1 MNCFN
6 KNYSKFYDYL
16 YKKKD
21 YSKEF
26 SFIKKIIKK
35 HLKNPTN
42 LMDLGCGTGEY
53 SKLMTKLKLKVLGVD
68 MSSHMLSIAKKKNKN
83 NKNLKFLKSNI
94 SKLKLDKKFDIIT
107 ALFHILS
114 YQTSKKNIKNFFYN
128 SQKNLKKNGILIFDF
143 WYKEGVLN
151 LKEPLRI
158 RKVEDKK
165 FSIYRITNSKWYKK
179 IDQIHDNHEMIVVDK
194 KNQKT
199 NLL

>member
-53 SKLMTKLKLKVLGVD
+53 SKLMTKLKQKLLVLKATNTGSLE
-68 MSSHMLSIAKKKNKN
+68 SIKL
-83 NKNLKFLKSNI
+83 LKI
-94 SKLKLDKKFDIIT
+94 
-107 ALFHILS
+107 AR
-114 YQTSKKNIKNFFYN
+114 
-128 SQKNLKKNGILIFDF
+128 NG
-143 WYKEGVLN
+143 
-151 LKEPLRI
+151 PL
-158 RKVEDKK
+158 V
-165 FSIYRITNSKWYKK
+165 
-179 IDQIHDNHEMIVVDK
+179 IHW
-194 KNQKT
+194 
-199 NLL
+199 